1 MKKLCIF
8 LVCVLSCSLV
18 SCSSS
23 GDEKVADLESRVSY
37 IEKQLK
43 VSSVNEEDEQS
54 SNITELQKVLD
65 SYEWSPNFK
74 DTNYNYG
81 CYEVNDLNLL
91 NKISAFYGNDV
102 SSVDW
107 AIYGLKGNSI
117 GRTMHGERSDLL
129 HNYTVDD
136 KNNLNT
142 KIYLSYSSLNSKVDA
157 NNLFNSCNDT
167 TENIYTDDNL
177 LVKIDKRDLYE
188 LDLGV
193 PVIDTEVNPALST
206 NKNNSK
212 SKDKPIATYMF
223 VSILYKDDTKLFH
236 ECLEFDVDKYNDV
249 KSFLVDTT
257 KAVGISDIESIYT
270 KLLDE
275 YKTPDRNSNT
285 SHSNW

>member
-8 LVCVLSCSLV
+8 LICLLSCNLV

-23 GDEKVADLESRVSY
+23 NDEKVADLESRVSY
-37 IEKQLK
+37 LEKQLG
-43 VSSVNEEDEQS
+43 VSSINKEDKQS
-54 SNITELQKVLD
+54 SSITELQKVLD

-74 DTNYNYG
+74 DTNYKYG

-117 GRTMHGERSDLL
+117 ARTMHGERSDLP
-129 HNYTVDD
+129 HNYIVD

-142 KIYLSYSSLNSKVDA
+142 KMYISYSSLNSKVDA
-157 NNLFNSCNDT
+157 NNLFNSCNDII
-167 TENIYTDDNL
+167 ENVYTDDNL

-188 LDLGV
+188 YSTRV
-193 PVIDTEVNPALST
+193 TYIDTEVNPALST

-236 ECLEFDVDKYNDV
+236 ECLEFDVDKYDEV

-257 KAVGISDIESIYT
+257 KAVGIDDIESIYT
-270 KLLDE
+270 KLLDK
-275 YKTPDRNSNT
+275 YKTPDENSNT
-285 SHSNW
+285 SYNKW

>member
-1 MKKLCIF
+1 MKKLYIF
-8 LVCVLSCSLV
+8 LVCILSCSLV
-18 SCSSS
+18 GCASSD
-23 GDEKVADLESRVSY
+23 DEKVANLESRVSY
-37 IEKQLK
+37 IEKQLDM
-43 VSSVNEEDEQS
+43 SSVNKEDIQS

-74 DTNYNYG
+74 DTNYKYG
-81 CYEVNDLNLL
+81 CYEANDLNLL
-91 NKISAFYGNDV
+91 NTISEFYGNDV

-117 GRTMHGERSDLL
+117 ARMHGERSDLP

-157 NNLFNSCNDT
+157 NNLFNSCNNT
-167 TENIYTDDNL
+167 IENMYVDDNL

-188 LDLGV
+188 RDLGV
-193 PVIDTEVNPALST
+193 SVIDTEVNPALYT

-236 ECLEFDVDKYNDV
+236 EGLEFDVDKYDEV

-257 KAVGISDIESIYT
+257 KAVGISDIESIYAE
-270 KLLDE
+270 LLDK
-275 YKTPDRNSNT
+275 YKTSDENSNT
-285 SHSNW
+285 SYSNW